1 MKNKIAIFL
10 GVALSVAILSSCGY
24 EKINTQKE
32 KDMDFTV
39 VSQGEM
45 PDEVK
50 QIVEERK
57 ENEFKVTYSDNK
69 YTYIIVGYGK
79 QKFNGYSIN
88 VEKLYETR
96 NAIYV
101 KTVFQGPKEYTANES
116 VSYPYIVIKVEYSDK
131 NIIFS
136 E

>member
-57 ENEFKVTYSDNK
+57 ENIQCINK
-69 YTYIIVGYGK
+69 SLIDGLK
-79 QKFNGYSIN
+79 SSIN
-88 VEKLYETR
+88 HYLRLFQLSLLIVSH
-96 NAIYV
+96 
-101 KTVFQGPKEYTANES
+101 VF
-116 VSYPYIVIKVEYSDK
+116 
-131 NIIFS
+131 
-136 E
+136 